1 MTRSRITCKLS
12 LSRTSTPSS
21 KVISALVVVK
31 EETRS
36 RKERAGNSMV
46 CKVVRTCSLIV
57 YKTRTFGGGKHCLMK
72 KQKKFAK
79 EGGCASRLSL

>member
-1 MTRSRITCKLS
+1 MTRSRITWKLS

-46 CKVVRTCSLIV
+46 CKVVQTCS
-57 YKTRTFGGGKHCLMK
+57 H
-72 KQKKFAK
+72 
-79 EGGCASRLSL
+79 SL

>member
-1 MTRSRITCKLS
+1 MS

-21 KVISALVVVK
+21 KVISALVVAK

-46 CKVVRTCSLIV
+46 CKGVQTCSLIV
-57 YKTRTFGGGKHCLMK
+57 VYKTSIFGGG
-72 KQKKFAK
+72 
-79 EGGCASRLSL
+79 

>member
-1 MTRSRITCKLS
+1 M
-12 LSRTSTPSS
+12 
-21 KVISALVVVK
+21 VVVK

-46 CKVVRTCSLIV
+46 CKVVQTCYLIV
-57 YKTRTFGGGKHCLMK
+57 YKNFGGGKHCLMK
-72 KQKKFAK
+72 KQRRFAK

>member
-1 MTRSRITCKLS
+1 MTRSRMTWKLS

-57 YKTRTFGGGKHCLMK
+57 YKTFGGGKNCLMK
-72 KQKKFAK
+72 KQRKFAK
-79 EGGCASRLSL
+79 EGGCASKLSL